1 MSAARG
7 AVGATAETSTTPL
20 LEIDGVSVAY
30 DGMRALHE
38 VSLRADAGAIV
49 ALVGANGAGKTSLL
63 RAISGLVRAERGTI
77 RFGGRDITRTPA
89 HRIVRSGIAHVPEG
103 RRVFASAT
111 VRDNLLLGAYVDRD
125 PSHRQS
131 RLEAAFTAFPIL
143 RERLEQRAST
153 LSGGEQQMLA
163 IARGTMSGP
172 LLLMLDEPSLGIA
185 PKLIPQIYAGVRAI
199 AANGTAV
206 LLVEQN
212 VREALAVADTAYVLQ
227 TGRVVLHGAANDLIG
242 DPLVQEAFLGI
253 GAA

>member
-1 MSAARG
+1 MSA
-7 AVGATAETSTTPL
+7 L
-20 LEIDGVSVAY
+20 LEVDDLVVAY
-30 DGMRALHE
+30 DGMRALQG
-38 VSLRADAGAIV
+38 VSLRAQSGRIA

-63 RAISGLVRAERGTI
+63 RAVSGLVRAESGTV
-77 RFGGRDITRTPA
+77 RFDGRDVTRRAA
-89 HRIVRSGIAHVPEG
+89 HAIVRDGIAHVPEG

-125 PSHRQS
+125 AQRRRA
-131 RLEAAFTAFPIL
+131 RLDAAFAAFPVL
-143 RERLEQRAST
+143 RERLAQRAST

-172 LLLMLDEPSLGIA
+172 RLLLLDEPSLGIA
-185 PKLIPQIYAGVRAI
+185 PKLIPQIYDGIRAI
-199 AANGTAV
+199 AAAGTAV

-212 VREALAVADTAYVLQ
+212 VREALRVADDGYVLQ
-227 TGRVVLHGAANDLIG
+227 TGRVVLEGPASELIG

>member
-1 MSAARG
+1 MSANDAAARTDALLQIDG
-7 AVGATAETSTTPL
+7 LAVG
-20 LEIDGVSVAY
+20 Y
-30 DGMRALHE
+30 DGMRALQD
-38 VSLRADAGAIV
+38 VSLRADAGTIV

-77 RFGGRDITRTPA
+77 RFDGENITRMPP
-89 HRIVRSGIAHVPEG
+89 HRIVRRGIAHVPEG

-125 PSHRQS
+125 AARRQM
-131 RLEAAFTAFPIL
+131 RLDAAFAAFPIL

-172 LLLMLDEPSLGIA
+172 RLLMLDEPSLGIA
-185 PKLIPQIYAGVRAI
+185 PKLIPQIYAGIRAI
-199 AANGTAV
+199 AATGTTV

-212 VREALAVADTAYVLQ
+212 VREALGAADTAYVLQ
-227 TGRVVLHGAANDLIG
+227 TGRVVLSGAARDLIG

-253 GAA
+253 SAA

>member
-1 MSAARG
+1 MSTPRASEG
-7 AVGATAETSTTPL
+7 AL
-20 LEIDGVSVAY
+20 LEIDSLAVAY
-30 DGMRALHE
+30 DGMRALQD
-38 VSLRADAGAIV
+38 VSLRAEAGTIV

-63 RAISGLVRAERGTI
+63 RAISGLVRASQGTI
-77 RFGGRDITRTPA
+77 RFGGDDITRVPA
-89 HRIVRSGIAHVPEG
+89 HRIVRLGIAHVPEG

-111 VRDNLLLGAYVDRD
+111 VRDNLLLGAYVNRD
-125 PSHRQS
+125 ATHRQA

-172 LLLMLDEPSLGIA
+172 RLLMLDEPSLGIA
-185 PKLIPQIYAGVRAI
+185 PKLIPQIYGGIKAI
-199 AANGTAV
+199 AAAGTTV

-212 VREALAVADTAYVLQ
+212 VREALRAADTAYVLQ
-227 TGRVVLHGAANDLIG
+227 TGRVVLHGPAHDLIG

-253 GAA
+253 GTA